1 MTAIDASSPSRSGPA
16 TGFAGRYVAD
26 DETTRRMRRLDNL
39 EKWLDRQFYVPG
51 IRMPVGV
58 DGIVGLLPVVGD
70 TATAALSAYIV
81 WEAHKAGAPNHLKA
95 RMIAHAGLD
104 YLIGL
109 VPLAGDIGD
118 VFYRA
123 NTRNVRLLKRHL
135 EEKRASGA
143 PRRKP

>member
-39 EKWLDRQFYVPG
+39 ERWLDRQFYVPG

-81 WEAHKAGAPNHLKA
+81 WEAHKAGADGSVKA
-95 RMIAHAGLD
+95 RMLGNIALD

-109 VPLAGDIGD
+109 VPVIGWVGD
-118 VFYRA
+118 FFHKA
-123 NTRNVRLLKRHL
+123 NTKNVRLLKRHL
-135 EEKRASGA
+135 AERGRLAGPAEL
-143 PRRKP
+143 

>member
-1 MTAIDASSPSRSGPA
+1 MPEPLEGEILTTEDLAL
-16 TGFAGRYVAD
+16 
-26 DETTRRMRRLDNL
+26 DEENERRLRRMVAL
-39 EKWLDRQFYVPG
+39 EKLLDRQFSLAG
-51 IRMPVGV
+51 FRFGWDSLAGLIPV
-58 DGIVGLLPVVGD
+58 LGD
-70 TATAALSAYIV
+70 TLTTALSAWII